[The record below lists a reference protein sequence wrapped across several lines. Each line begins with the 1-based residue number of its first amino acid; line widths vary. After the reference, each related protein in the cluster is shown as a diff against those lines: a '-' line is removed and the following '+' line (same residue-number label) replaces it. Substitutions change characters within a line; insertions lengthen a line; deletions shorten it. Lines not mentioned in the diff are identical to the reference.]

1 MKAIII
7 SVSLVGVLLIGGSF
21 IYASSRSSSPVGDGN
36 NVAVVDGKQ
45 IINLTAKGGYSPLRS
60 TAKAGV
66 PTTLRVST
74 NGTFDC
80 SSSFRIPSMDISKS
94 LPATGVTE
102 IDLGS
107 PKLGILKGVCG
118 MGMYP
123 FEIDFTS

>member
-7 SVSLVGVLLIGGSF
+7 SVSLVSVLLIGGAF
-21 IYASSRSSSPVGDGN
+21 IYAKNRSSLPASNGN
-36 NVAVVDGKQ
+36 NVSVVGDKQ
-45 IINLTAKGGYSPLRS
+45 IIDLTAKGGYSPLRS

-80 SSSFRIPSMDISKS
+80 SSSFRIPSMDISRS

-107 PKLGILKGVCG
+107 PKLGVLKGVCG